1 MDIKRIIKEQIR
13 KQQAYSI
20 EEQPCRIKLDAN
32 ENPYTLTPA
41 QQNRLFEHLNKIAL
55 NRYPDPG
62 AADLRAHFARYFGV
76 NADMLMLGNGSDEL
90 IQLLLTAFD
99 SSSSGGVIIP
109 VPTFAMY
116 RISALNTGHTV
127 IEVPLDDQ
135 FDLDLEHML
144 DAMSQNKPHL
154 IFLSY
159 PNNPT
164 GNLFDSEI
172 IEEILMQS
180 DGLVVV
186 DEAYFNFSGKT
197 FLPHLDR
204 WDNLVIL
211 RTLSKVGFAAIRL
224 GILIGKPSL
233 VHELNKVRLP
243 YNLNALSQAA
253 ALFYL
258 EYADEFQKQIDRIIL
273 SRQKLFN
280 DLTDIDGV
288 YPYHSDSNFILFSCA
303 HDKNRLYSEMI
314 KKGIVIKNLTSP
326 DILKDCFRVTV
337 GSDEENREFL
347 EALINVLH
355 QLGE

>member
-1 MDIKRIIKEQIR
+1 MDITRIIKEVIR

-32 ENPYTLTPA
+32 ENPYTLTPS
-41 QQNRLFEHLNKIAL
+41 QQNRIFEHLKTISL

-62 AADLRAHFARYFGV
+62 ATDLKEQFAQYFGIDE
-76 NADMLMLGNGSDEL
+76 DMLMLGNGSDEL

-99 SSSSGGVIIP
+99 SSSSGGVVIP

-116 RISALNTGHTV
+116 KISAVNTGHTV
-127 IEVPLDDQ
+127 IEVPLNDQ
-135 FDLDLEHML
+135 FDLDLENIL
-144 DAMSQNKPHL
+144 DTMSQNKPHL

-164 GNLFDSEI
+164 GNLFDSGK
-172 IEEILMQS
+172 IEKILMQT

-186 DEAYFNFSGKT
+186 DEAYVDFSGKT
-197 FLPHLDR
+197 FLPDFNR

-243 YNLNALSQAA
+243 YNLNALSQAVG
-253 ALFYL
+253 LFFH
-258 EYADEFQKQIDRIIL
+258 EYADELQKKIDRIIL
-273 SRQKLFN
+273 SRQHLFN
-280 DLTDIDGV
+280 ELTDLEGI

-303 HDKNRLYSEMI
+303 HDKNRVYSELL
-314 KKGIVIKNLTSP
+314 KRGIGIKNFTSP
-326 DILKDCFRVTV
+326 DSLRDCFRVTV

-347 EALINVLH
+347 EALRKILH
-355 QLGE
+355 Q